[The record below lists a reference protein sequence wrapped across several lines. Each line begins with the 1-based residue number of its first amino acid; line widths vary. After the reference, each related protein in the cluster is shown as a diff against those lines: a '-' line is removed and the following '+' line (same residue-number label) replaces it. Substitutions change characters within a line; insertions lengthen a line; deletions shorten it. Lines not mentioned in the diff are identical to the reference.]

1 METYG
6 VSFEG
11 FQPSCGWPM
20 YKHIEEDLIPHLKS
34 EVVRWRERHDAAA
47 NEWTA
52 LKGLKDDVEGM
63 MKSRDGFVAKLQA
76 KISGSEA
83 TVNDVMP
90 LGVKEAEVET
100 RNSWQELASWL
111 DEARLPLGQLEL
123 FYKHACERA
132 TSKLDLLENCLESTE
147 IDIRFW
153 ERTLELQ
160 RTYWVFEKAALKHKT
175 KICRELV
182 KALYSYIGDCREQ
195 LGRYEGKDSSASALH
210 GDIEWLFNEAEA
222 DLAYYRQI
230 KSDIAEVGIEEALRH
245 SSRKVTHDIR
255 SSAADLTQCQQLFL
269 RPHIRL
275 I

>member
-20 YKHIEEDLIPHLKS
+20 YKRIESEFIPHLKR
-34 EVVRWRERHDAAA
+34 EVVRWRARRDAAA
-47 NEWTA
+47 NERAA
-52 LKGLKDDVEGM
+52 LKGLKADLEGM
-63 MKSRDGFVAKLQA
+63 MKSRDGLIAKLQA
-76 KISGSEA
+76 KISGSE
-83 TVNDVMP
+83 TKVNDVMP

-100 RNSWQELASWL
+100 SSTWQELSSWL
-111 DEARLPLGQLEL
+111 DEAKTPLEQIAL

-132 TSKLDLLENCLESTE
+132 DFDLGFFENCLESTE

-160 RTYWVFEKAALKHKT
+160 RAYWVFEKAELKYKT

-182 KALYSYIGDCREQ
+182 KALADYIGDCREQ
-195 LGRYEGKDSSASALH
+195 LGRFEGKDSSESALRE
-210 GDIEWLFNEAEA
+210 DIEWLFEEAEA

-230 KSDIAEVGIEEALRH
+230 KADIAEVGIEEALRH
-245 SSRKVTHDIR
+245 SSRKVTPPANDMPMKGG
-255 SSAADLTQCQQLFL
+255 D
-269 RPHIRL
+269 
-275 I
+275 

>member
-20 YKHIEEDLIPHLKS
+20 YKHIEEDLVPHLKS
-34 EVVRWRERHDAAA
+34 EVVRWRERRDATA
-47 NEWTA
+47 NEWSA
-52 LKGLKDDVEGM
+52 LKGLKGDVEGM
-63 MKSRDGFVAKLQA
+63 MKSRGDFVAKLQE

-100 RNSWQELASWL
+100 SSSWQELASWL
-111 DEARLPLGQLEL
+111 DEARLPLEQIAL

-132 TSKLDLLENCLESTE
+132 TFNLDLLENCLESTE

-160 RTYWVFEKAALKHKT
+160 RAYWVFEKAALKYKT

-182 KALYSYIGDCREQ
+182 KALDGYIGDCREQ
-195 LGRYEGKDSSASALH
+195 LGRYEGKDKDSSASALYE
-210 GDIEWLFNEAEA
+210 DIEWLFNEAEA

-245 SSRKVTHDIR
+245 SSRKVT
-255 SSAADLTQCQQLFL
+255 SSVNDMA
-269 RPHIRL
+269 
-275 I
+275 

>member
-34 EVVRWRERHDAAA
+34 EVVRWRERRNAAA

-63 MKSRDGFVAKLQA
+63 MKSRGGLVSKLQA
-76 KISGSEA
+76 KISGSEER
-83 TVNDVMP
+83 VNDVMP

-100 RNSWQELASWL
+100 SNTWQELASWL
-111 DEARLPLGQLEL
+111 DKARLPLEQIAI

-132 TSKLDLLENCLESTE
+132 TFKLDLLENCLESTE

-160 RTYWVFEKAALKHKT
+160 RAYWVFEKATLKYKT

-182 KALYSYIGDCREQ
+182 KALDSYVLARPP
-195 LGRYEGKDSSASALH
+195 SALCVR
-210 GDIEWLFNEAEA
+210 L
-222 DLAYYRQI
+222 
-230 KSDIAEVGIEEALRH
+230 VG
-245 SSRKVTHDIR
+245 
-255 SSAADLTQCQQLFL
+255 
-269 RPHIRL
+269 
-275 I
+275 

>member
-11 FQPSCGWPM
+11 FQPSCGWSM
-20 YKHIEEDLIPHLKS
+20 YKHIEEDLISHLKS
-34 EVVRWRERHDAAA
+34 EVVRWRERRDAAA
-47 NEWTA
+47 NEWAA

-111 DEARLPLGQLEL
+111 DEASLPLEQIAL

-160 RTYWVFEKAALKHKT
+160 RTYWVFEKAALKYKT

-245 SSRKVTHDIR
+245 SSRKVTPPSNDM
-255 SSAADLTQCQQLFL
+255 L
-269 RPHIRL
+269 
-275 I
+275 